1 MSKDPLERRSYRKSP
16 GRQYGYDYDPLRSQ
30 SGPTASR
37 PDALLVQRP
46 DPRRTRQF
54 LRQSIIA
61 SKRST
66 SEDTE
71 PVIHREPDTTI
82 SRTSSAIS
90 AAHPKR
96 TRRIRYTTQD
106 FAYNQQEEEI
116 STKRSHN
123 RAAHPKTTRRIRHTT
138 QDLSYSEDDGRVPEK
153 QLRTQLTTYPK
164 LTRKIR
170 YTVQDIPNNQ
180 QEEKNSKAQF
190 SPRISS
196 RSGRL
201 SESHSPVTRNLR
213 HGDDE
218 KMYENWENPI
228 DENSEVET
236 FKEKEP
242 LYRDYGEDYAER
254 NPVYHRQR
262 DISARPPVRQRSIGL
277 PERDMQSSDGYDPD
291 HIYEEGEELP
301 AGLHVV
307 KKRKTSRRGLL
318 VGAGLGAGILAL
330 GGIVATSEL
339 TTKSA
344 PQSDHTSHAIQEAFN
359 RGVTQGSDEVRRELV
374 SALDTLEG
382 FTLQGAIDAA
392 KLTRVSYD
400 VFISPIVQF
409 GSQLTKDF
417 LSAMLSALKT
427 ARGWLAGIYQDNVT
441 LAAIQH
447 VLESWVDQ
455 VSKLPKQLD
464 AITQTDL
471 DGAQAYL
478 IALQRKIAD
487 EKSKLDNVHSTPTI
501 PASKSTPQPT
511 MPPRQ

>member
-1 MSKDPLERRSYRKSP
+1 MSKDSLERKSYRKSP
-16 GRQYGYDYDPLRSQ
+16 GRQYGYDYNPLQSQ
-30 SGPTASR
+30 IGLTASR

-71 PVIHREPDTTI
+71 PVTYREQDIAMLQTP
-82 SRTSSAIS
+82 TSVSPAR
-90 AAHPKR
+90 PKT
-96 TRRIRYTTQD
+96 TRRIRYMTQDLPYNEQEGTLLIKKPHNHTALHPKATRRIRHTTQNLSNGEND
-106 FAYNQQEEEI
+106 EI
-116 STKRSHN
+116 IPTKRFRHHSTT
-123 RAAHPKTTRRIRHTT
+123 HPKTTRRIR
-138 QDLSYSEDDGRVPEK
+138 
-153 QLRTQLTTYPK
+153 
-164 LTRKIR
+164 
-170 YTVQDIPNNQ
+170 YTVQDLPNHQ
-180 QEEKNSKAQF
+180 QEKQD
-190 SPRISS
+190 PTTRLRTRMPS
-196 RSGRL
+196 RSVYL
-201 SESHSPVTRNLR
+201 NEPHSPVTRKLM
-213 HGDDE
+213 HDDE
-218 KMYENWENPI
+218 EMYEGLKTAENKEINPRK
-228 DENSEVET
+228 
-236 FKEKEP
+236 FKEQDH
-242 LYRDYGEDYAER
+242 LGEDDAER
-254 NPVYHRQR
+254 T
-262 DISARPPVRQRSIGL
+262 PVRRRERYVPARSLVRKQSIDL
-277 PERDMQSSDGYDPD
+277 PERDMRLSDGYDPD
-291 HIYEEGEELP
+291 RIYEEGEELP
-301 AGLHVV
+301 PGLHVV
-307 KKRKTSRRGLL
+307 KRHKTSRRGLL
-318 VGAGLGAGILAL
+318 VGAGMGAGILAL

-339 TTKSA
+339 TSKSA
-344 PQSDHTSHAIQEAFN
+344 PQSDHVSHAVQEAFN
-359 RGVTQGSDEVRRELV
+359 RGVAQGSDSVRQELV
-374 SALDTLEG
+374 SALDALEG

-417 LSAMLSALKT
+417 LSAMLGALKT

-487 EKSKLDNVHSTPTI
+487 EKSKLDNAHATPT
-501 PASKSTPQPT
+501 ASAGKSTPQPT
-511 MPPRQ
+511 KPPGQ